1 MFSNSS
7 SEYVPGKT
15 FVNLGTYVANQNR
28 LQCKDESG
36 IAFLFTRC
44 LQRISLGQYG
54 TDGSISRTA
63 DTNGERYVSDLP
75 HPPAPDYVGA
85 LGTITSC
92 EVNVSNNTKRK
103 RFLVIKSTLPA
114 AQLPSNLTECAQRHR
129 LSSPSVGLAIEIGNR
144 SMRPKEQMRLMST
157 FPIGT
162 TQLPVHLH
170 GEFILS
176 SDRTSILM
184 DRISSMSIETQYNE
198 FLLGKLAPPAYLYMI
213 HLHLL
218 QRYPTLGLWPRMEP
232 SVTETLATEVYRLIP
247 AFPGA
252 LFETTTTT
260 TQNDTRLVA
269 ARDAVFNNAY
279 RLTAVLRQIGVP
291 NLITNHPPLSP
302 EIVPSLQFDDA
313 AWVKTLV
320 ENNADRLQKLF
331 EDSSF
336 HKKFV
341 EDLITHIIAALGPRA
356 LDGLRLLPTTA
367 LHTFQCDTIMA
378 PFLVPSSKEKRLFFF
393 SKDRFIDHLGRD
405 TLEKL
410 LAEDTG
416 MNVRKII
423 PARDMGPIMAP
434 VGVIM
439 HCRHFSLTSF
449 VFIRHSLLLKAQ
461 YPSPA

>member
-1 MFSNSS
+1 M
-7 SEYVPGKT
+7 
-15 FVNLGTYVANQNR
+15 ANQNR

-54 TDGSISRTA
+54 TDGSTSRIA
-63 DTNGERYVSDLP
+63 DTIGERYVSDLP

-85 LGTITSC
+85 LGTITPSEVKVSC
-92 EVNVSNNTKRK
+92 DTKRK
-103 RFLVIKSTLPA
+103 HFLVIKSTLPA
-114 AQLPSNLTECAQRHR
+114 AQLPSNLIQCAQRNR

-144 SMRPKEQMRLMST
+144 SKRSEEQMRLMST
-157 FPIGT
+157 FPIGN

-184 DRISSMSIETQYNE
+184 DKIPSMSVETQYNE
-198 FLLGKLAPPAYLYMI
+198 FLLGKLVPPAYLYMI

-260 TQNDTRLVA
+260 QHDTRLVA

-279 RLTAVLRQIGVP
+279 RLTSVLREIGVP
-291 NLITNHPPLSP
+291 NLVAKHPPLSP

-313 AWVKTLV
+313 AWVKNLV
-320 ENNADRLQKLF
+320 ENNGDRLQMLF
-331 EDSSF
+331 ENSSF
-336 HKKFV
+336 PKKFV
-341 EDLITHIIAALGPRA
+341 GCLISHIIAALGPRA

-367 LHTFQCDTIMA
+367 LHTFQCDSIMA
-378 PFLVPSSKEKRLFFF
+378 PFLVPSSKEKQLFFF
-393 SKDRFIDHLGRD
+393 SRDRFIDHLGFD
-405 TLEKL
+405 ILEEL

-416 MNVRKII
+416 LNVRRII
-423 PARDMGPIMAP
+423 PATDMGPIMTP
-434 VGVIM
+434 VGVIVYFR
-439 HCRHFSLTSF
+439 HCSLTACIF
-449 VFIRHSLLLKAQ
+449 FRHSRLRKAQ